1 MAYYSFKL
9 PESSSLLVTNL
20 MHYIYTK
27 EFYRYLYF
35 EVIMKLFISRILK
48 SIFELVFSLGKGCL
62 HFVNLLIA
70 VNLFQQSNACY
81 KTFKGLGRCIFD

>member
-1 MAYYSFKL
+1 
-9 PESSSLLVTNL
+9 
-20 MHYIYTK
+20 
-27 EFYRYLYF
+27 
-35 EVIMKLFISRILK
+35 MKLFISRILK